1 MNEPVPLPDRI
12 SGFRSEVI
20 NGIIAYL
27 ESLRPVTGAGVS
39 HEWSPRGLKTSA
51 RSTAGVGAFD
61 WWQVPFG
68 YKVANPIT
76 PAVVTIAP
84 GELSLGTQTPAAT
97 VQTDVT
103 IVADNSYVWCE
114 YTYATGAFVIASP
127 SATFPGSTPAVFRAW
142 LWKFRLISGH
152 ASRPALPGYIGNMG
166 NIHLRT

>member
-12 SGFRSEVI
+12 NGFRSEVI

-51 RSTAGVGAFD
+51 RATAGGGAFD

-68 YKVANPIT
+68 YKIT
-76 PAVVTIAP
+76 NAFVTIAP
-84 GELSLGTQTPAAT
+84 GDLSLGTQTPAASVET
-97 VQTDVT
+97 EVE
-103 IVADNSYVWCE
+103 IVADYSYVWCE
-114 YTYATGAFVIASP
+114 YTYASGALTIAAP

-142 LWKFRLISGH
+142 LWKFRLISGQ
-152 ASRPALPGYIGNMG
+152 ASRPARPGYIGNMG